1 MLFSFSVRPMKSV
14 CSILITFVMLTHL
27 QCGAYCLS
35 ESLGNTAQTTPVSAE
50 PPCHQHAKVPANSSH
65 APHETNTPCTQGP
78 VLEAKIMLSGK
89 WVQHVV
95 AVLAPAV
102 PVVSLDQPIDRTLP
116 TYNPFDLWS
125 SLNSLSVLR
134 I

>member
-1 MLFSFSVRPMKSV
+1 MKNV
-14 CSILITFVMLTHL
+14 CSILITVVILTHL
-27 QCGAYCLS
+27 QCGASCLS
-35 ESLGNTAQTTPVSAE
+35 ESLANIAQTTPVSAE
-50 PPCHQHAKVPANSSH
+50 PPCHQHAKVPANSPH

-89 WVQHVV
+89 WVQQ
-95 AVLAPAV
+95 AAAILPPAV
-102 PVVSLDQPIDRTLP
+102 PIVSLDQLIDRTLP